1 MTRGA
6 PCLRPACLLVAAVLA
21 LLAGTA
27 PARAQAAPDGAAA
40 DGGEP
45 PRKTPPGLPETPLQL
60 EPDLYLE
67 ALQAISEGRKND
79 ASNTLARMAA
89 KGPRHAGE
97 WLDLAMLQCAL
108 GHADEAEQLFQAIE
122 SRYAPPPGI
131 LQIIAEQR
139 AQGCASWRRQHQWAL
154 NLGRGYDR
162 NVNQGASSPYYV
174 IGDGSDGPQQL
185 DPDYLPKADH
195 YTLLSAD
202 YITDLSENGDVGFV
216 QLHTRRN
223 DLHTSYDTT
232 SLFAGVDHP
241 WRWQRWRWRA
251 SALAGALSLGGKL
264 YQTQSQ
270 VQLRATPPLQLPGN
284 TELSVLAGMSHVKY
298 RSLSNFDSNTLE
310 LRAQLSYRN
319 QGRAAYASLGRLNDH
334 AIADRPGGNRSGWNA
349 SLSGRSVLP
358 YRLEGELEW
367 SGTQW
372 QGQTAY
378 SPGVVDQVR
387 RQNSST
393 VRATLSYPLTT
404 STALQLEWRKINN
417 RENISIFQYDNQ
429 VLQLSWRWRDGK

>member
-1 MTRGA
+1 MTRCSA
-6 PCLRPACLLVAAVLA
+6 LRWLRPALLA
-21 LLAGTA
+21 LLLGAAGTA
-27 PARAQAAPDGAAA
+27 CAQAAPGAAA
-40 DGGEP
+40 ASGEP
-45 PRKTPPGLPETPLQL
+45 DEQPSRTPPGLPETPLQL

-67 ALQAISEGRKND
+67 AMQAISEGRKND
-79 ASNTLARMAA
+79 ASSTLARMAA

-122 SRYAPPPGI
+122 TRYAPPPGI
-131 LQIIAEQR
+131 LKIITEQR

-162 NVNQGASSPYYV
+162 NVNQGASNAYYV
-174 IGDGSDGPQQL
+174 IGDGSGGPQQL

-195 YTLLSAD
+195 YSLLSAD

-223 DLHTSYDTT
+223 DVHTGYDTA
-232 SLFAGVDHP
+232 SVFAGVDHP
-241 WRWQRWRWRA
+241 WRWQRWQFRA
-251 SALAGALSLGGKL
+251 SGLAGMLSLGGQL

-270 VQLRATPPLQLPGN
+270 VQLRVTPPLPLPKN
-284 TELSVLAGMSHVKY
+284 TELSIMSGMSHVKY
-298 RSLSNFDSNTLE
+298 RSLTNFDSNTLE
-310 LRAQLSYRN
+310 LKAQLAYRG
-319 QGRAAYASLGRLNDH
+319 QGSAAYASVGRLNDH
-334 AIADRPGGNRSGWNA
+334 AIADRPGGNRSGWSA
-349 SLSGRSVLP
+349 SLSGRSMLP

-367 SGTQW
+367 TGTQW

-393 VRATLSYPLTT
+393 TRATLSYPLTAT
-404 STALQLEWRKINN
+404 TALQLEWRKINN
-417 RENISIFQYDNQ
+417 NENISIFQYDNQ
-429 VLQLSWRWRDGK
+429 VLQLSWRWRDGR

>member
-1 MTRGA
+1 MTRA
-6 PCLRPACLLVAAVLA
+6 ALRCLPRALAA
-21 LLAGTA
+21 LLLAAAGNLH
-27 PARAQAAPDGAAA
+27 AQASLAGAAG
-40 DGGEP
+40 DGGEQP
-45 PRKTPPGLPETPLQL
+45 GRTPPGLPETPLQL

-67 ALQAISEGRKND
+67 AMQAISEGRKND
-79 ASNTLARMAA
+79 ASSTLARMVA

-97 WLDLAMLQCAL
+97 WLDLALLQCAL

-122 SRYAPPPGI
+122 TRYAPPPGI
-131 LQIIAEQR
+131 LKIIADQR

-154 NLGRGYDR
+154 TLGRGYDR

-195 YTLLSAD
+195 YALLSAD
-202 YITDLSENGDVGFV
+202 YVTDLTENGAVGFL

-223 DLHTSYDTT
+223 DLHTSYDTA
-232 SLFAGVDHP
+232 SVFAGVDLP
-241 WRWQRWRWRA
+241 WRWQRWQLRA
-251 SALAGALSLGGKL
+251 SALGGMLSLGGKL

-270 VQLRATPPLQLPGN
+270 AQLRVTPPLKLPGN
-284 TELSVLAGMSHVKY
+284 TELSVMTGMSHVKY
-298 RSLSNFDSNTLE
+298 RSLTNFDSNTLD
-310 LRAQLSYRN
+310 LRAQLSYRS
-319 QGRAAYASLGRLNDH
+319 QGRAVYASLGRMNDH
-334 AIADRPGGNRSGWNA
+334 AIADRPGGNRSGWSA

-372 QGQTAY
+372 QGQSAY

-393 VRATLSYPLTT
+393 VRAALSYPLTAAT
-404 STALQLEWRKINN
+404 SLQLEWRKINN